1 MNTLIYPVDHRRYIT
16 VLTIAGSDPS
26 GGAGLQADLKTFA
39 SLECYGMSVVT
50 ALTAQN
56 TQGVQSIYSLPIS
69 FVREQLESIFHD
81 IHQID
86 AIKIGMLEREEIIE
100 QVVTFL
106 RERSRLP
113 ALVVDPVMF
122 AKGGD
127 QLIRNQAIN
136 CLKEKVL
143 PLATVIT
150 PNLHEARRLL
160 DNPSIDNLET
170 IAFQLLKLGPQAVVI
185 KGRDGRDCLAIKD
198 EDKPIWMGDLSD
210 WIPTKNVHGTGCTF
224 AAAIASFLARGES
237 IVNAVQKAKL
247 FITKAICEGAR
258 YQLGHGH
265 GPVYHQ
271 HYLQYIGNNF
281 IQEVWFS
288 IDDLYRRI
296 QQLPFLLELADGCLP
311 WQKFES
317 FIHQDCLFL
326 LDRAKV
332 CSRFASKTDHELLR
346 ILFQSIHDKSMTV
359 AGEVFSKYNIKH
371 STALATKSPVCSAYT
386 EYLNQT
392 SNIDELTGLIALV
405 PCTLIYQK
413 IGEYLNK
420 LDTVR
425 TNSNPSYRLWINT
438 YSSEERRDR
447 VENMLNIVNRAVM
460 ICSME
465 ELVELKQVFQ
475 KVSQYEHDLWDE
487 AYRST

>member
-1 MNTLIYPVDHRRYIT
+1 MNALIYPVDHRRYIS

-56 TQGVQSIYSLPIS
+56 TQGVQSIHSLPIS
-69 FVREQLESIFHD
+69 FVQEQLESIFHD

-86 AIKIGMLEREEIIE
+86 AIKIGMLEREEIID

-106 RERSRLP
+106 RERTQLP

-127 QLIRNQAIN
+127 QLIKNEAIT

-170 IAFQLLKLGPQAVVI
+170 IAFELLKLGPQAVVI

-198 EDKPIWMGDLSD
+198 QDQPVWIGDLSD
-210 WIPTKNVHGTGCTF
+210 WIPTNNVHGSGCTF
-224 AAAIASFLARGES
+224 AAAIASFLAHGES
-237 IVNAVQKAKL
+237 IVNAVCNAKL
-247 FITKAICEGAR
+247 FITKAIREGSCYR
-258 YQLGHGH
+258 LGHGH
-265 GPVYHQ
+265 GPVYHYL
-271 HYLQYIGNNF
+271 HYHENNF

-288 IDDLYRRI
+288 VGDLYRRI
-296 QQLPFLLELADGCLP
+296 QQLPFLLELAGGCLS
-311 WQKFES
+311 WQKFEY
-317 FIHQDCLFL
+317 FIHQDYLFL
-326 LDRAKV
+326 LDRAEV
-332 CSRFASKTDHELLR
+332 CNRLASKTHHELLR
-346 ILFQSIHDKSMTV
+346 ILFQSIHDKSMTA
-359 AGEVFSKYNIKH
+359 AGDVFSKYNITH
-371 STALATKSPVCSAYT
+371 STALSIKSPVCCTYT
-386 EYLNQT
+386 ECLNQT
-392 SNIDELTGLIALV
+392 SNINELAGLVALV

-413 IGEYLNK
+413 IGEYLTK
-420 LDTVR
+420 LNIFR
-425 TNSNPSYRLWINT
+425 TNSNPTYRLWINT

-447 VENMLNIVNRAVM
+447 VENMLKIVNRAVM
-460 ICSME
+460 VCSIE
-465 ELVELKQVFQ
+465 ELTELKEIFQ